1 MEQRRLGDSD
11 LYTSA
16 IGFGTWEMST
26 TMYGAIDIKEA
37 SDAVNSAIDHGITL
51 FDTAEVYGP
60 YHSEI
65 LLSKALGDKRKDIVL
80 VSKVGFDYDDEGNN
94 LGRNSQHDHVI
105 SRAEGCLERLNTDYL
120 DLLLIHW
127 PDHDTPFDET
137 MLALEKLKQDGK
149 IRHYGVSN
157 FTPEM
162 MDECEKHGRLTAN
175 QVGYHMFDRRMESK
189 VLPHCLEKNIGF
201 MAYGTLGFGLLS
213 GAFTT
218 ETTFGEGDWRSS
230 GMAFRLPLFQPEE
243 FEKEIKVVER
253 LKQISARHDKSIAQM
268 AIAWTLGHP
277 AVSVGLVG
285 VRNEW
290 ELKENVAAVEWVLDE
305 ATREEIDSIFIEEN
319 VPTHVNTDQAI

>member
-1 MEQRRLGDSD
+1 MR
-11 LYTSA
+11 
-16 IGFGTWEMST
+16 
-26 TMYGAIDIKEA
+26 
-37 SDAVNSAIDHGITL
+37 
-51 FDTAEVYGP
+51 
-60 YHSEI
+60 
-65 LLSKALGDKRKDIVL
+65 
-80 VSKVGFDYDDEGNN
+80 DE
-94 LGRNSQHDHVI
+94 
-105 SRAEGCLERLNTDYL
+105 
-120 DLLLIHW
+120 W
-127 PDHDTPFDET
+127 
-137 MLALEKLKQDGK
+137 
-149 IRHYGVSN
+149 
-157 FTPEM
+157 
-162 MDECEKHGRLTAN
+162 EKHGRLTAN